1 MPARELIL
9 SPETQHVGPK
19 SIAGARLLPQH
30 AHRDE
35 RGALVALEKGQG
47 LPFDLKRVF
56 YIYDVP
62 RRQARADHCVSAHM
76 LLLPI
81 CGSLRVECD
90 NGSESL
96 GFELDDKEIGLH
108 VEPGVLVRLRD
119 FASGTVLMVASSL
132 PYASTR
138 YATRPMYPGFE
149 VH

>member
-1 MPARELIL
+1 MPLREVIW
-9 SPETQHVGPK
+9 SSHTSNAGMET
-19 SIAGARLLPQH
+19 IAGARLVPQRP
-30 AHRDE
+30 HRDE
-35 RGALVALEKGQG
+35 RGALVALEKNQG

-62 RRQARADHCVSAHM
+62 RKLVRADHCVSAHM

-90 NGSESL
+90 NGSETHI
-96 GFELDDKEIGLH
+96 FEMDDRETGLH
-108 VEPGVLVRLRD
+108 VEPGVLIRLRD
-119 FASGTVLMVASSL
+119 FAPGTVLMVASSL
-132 PYASTR
+132 PYASTQ